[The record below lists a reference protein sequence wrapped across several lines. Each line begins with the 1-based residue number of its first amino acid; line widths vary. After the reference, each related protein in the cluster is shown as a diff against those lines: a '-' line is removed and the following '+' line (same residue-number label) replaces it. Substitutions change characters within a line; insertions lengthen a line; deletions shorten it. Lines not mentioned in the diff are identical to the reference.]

1 MKIGH
6 FKREE
11 KKKGSETTMK
21 IRFFF
26 PKQTVE
32 KKSKSLGIQLGYVIS
47 QDISISQICVTSCTS
62 LTGSTIQNAILIHP
76 FTWEPIFEF

>member
-11 KKKGSETTMK
+11 KKKDPK
-21 IRFFF
+21 QPWRLDFFF
-26 PKQTVE
+26 PKQTGE